1 MHIRKINWLGLH
13 GKCTG
18 ILTAMNCNLQ
28 KKTCKTPQEII
39 KHAETATPPANTNAN
54 SIKCQQSIDKNC
66 RGNVLCRSVTDCK
79 RNHIMLKM
87 QICGQQPMLL
97 TPRHIKLA
105 CIFCI
110 YALAL
115 EAGPQRWKICP
126 PLPACALYGWIKTL
140 NQKNYDAGNINFL
153 HMSREIIGNV
163 ATPQTK
169 SDMSWMTYRT
179 NRISPVDVFVLLC
192 VEWLLAAGLSRWRC
206 WKFTTLLEM
215 TPPYNNSKN

>member
-13 GKCTG
+13 GECTG
-18 ILTAMNCNLQ
+18 ILTAMNCNLPNI
-28 KKTCKTPQEII
+28 KTCKKPKEII
-39 KHAETATPPANTNAN
+39 KHAETATPPANKNAN
-54 SIKCQQSIDKNC
+54 SITCKRSIDKNC

-87 QICGQQPMLL
+87 QTCGLQPMLL

-140 NQKNYDAGNINFL
+140 NKKKLRRWQHQFLTYVAGNN
-153 HMSREIIGNV
+153 RKCGN
-163 ATPQTK
+163 TPNK
-169 SDMSWMTYRT
+169 VWHV
-179 NRISPVDVFVLLC
+179 VDDVQN
-192 VEWLLAAGLSRWRC
+192 
-206 WKFTTLLEM
+206 K
-215 TPPYNNSKN
+215 